1 MAKKRKWGDRKDGVL
16 LRDVDSM
23 HFIMPIIY
31 PNRCDNEAF
40 ISERIDLTNI
50 DAYLAK
56 KNENN
61 TEYKYNLF
69 QIIVT
74 AILKTVTLRPK
85 LNRFIAN
92 KNMYQRNEISAAF
105 VVKKI
110 FADDAGEGLAFIHSK
125 ETDTID
131 TVHNEIYRQVS
142 YCRKEGERDA
152 SSEKMDM
159 FNKLPRAVS
168 KFLVGLVCILDRHGK
183 VPASLIKTDPY
194 YSSAVLTNL
203 GSIKLHSGYHHLTNW
218 GTNSL
223 FVVVG
228 EKKKRSFYDDAGN
241 VSMRDSIDMGVTVDE
256 RIADG
261 YYFSKSIRLLKKLL
275 ENPELLEKELKEE
288 VEY

>member
-61 TEYKYNLF
+61 TGYKYNLF

-74 AILKTVTLRPK
+74 AILKTVTLRSK

-110 FADDAGEGLAFIHSK
+110 FSDDAGEGLAFIHSK

-131 TVHNEIYRQVS
+131 SVHNEIYRQVS

-159 FNKLPRAVS
+159 FNKMPRALS

-228 EKKKRSFYDDAGN
+228 EKKKRSFYDDDGN
-241 VSMRDSIDMGVTVDE
+241 VSMRDSIDLGVTVDE